1 MGRCRWPVVPA
12 EASCNPPLCMGDARA
27 ASTGRSGG
35 ARGRFP
41 GAARAQAAPLHE
53 PERRQA
59 PPFGGMSGGRA
70 FQIGPAHEGGGP
82 GRGNPPDV
90 EVFRLGNSGTIVSL
104 WHFCISFSDAY
115 TEGRG
120 VTAWRRSIRRGP
132 GYDSPTCAEP
142 TSPSTSA
149 PSVSSTLEISPVA
162 VGVAVVLPC
171 GLTDGSENPP
181 SCSISFPLNTR
192 DGSTTGFTLRPIRKS
207 EPRRCSGAWW
217 WKREKWRARHAPIL
231 KA

>member
-1 MGRCRWPVVPA
+1 MFATKIGHDDPDLDRGGGGSGCRSSGKPA
-12 EASCNPPLCMGDARA
+12 RPPDLKTTPPRRSILRSRRWTPKGLAARTLRRERA
-27 ASTGRSGG
+27 WGAVAGGRSGW

-120 VTAWRRSIRRGP
+120 VTAWRRLRPAAQRAPTRRSESRTVGPEGVNRACVGGGIRP
-132 GYDSPTCAEP
+132 ELP
-142 TSPSTSA
+142 
-149 PSVSSTLEISPVA
+149 PVE
-162 VGVAVVLPC
+162 LP
-171 GLTDGSENPP
+171 PP
-181 SCSISFPLNTR
+181 RERPWTGR
-192 DGSTTGFTLRPIRKS
+192 TTGLIKTRTATRS
-207 EPRRCSGAWW
+207 E
-217 WKREKWRARHAPIL
+217 
-231 KA
+231 

>member
-1 MGRCRWPVVPA
+1 
-12 EASCNPPLCMGDARA
+12 MGDALA

-120 VTAWRRSIRRGP
+120 VTAWRRSRPAAQRAPTGGGRGDRRLHVKRSLRVLAFRSRSIVVYLRPCIDPVGASPKVMGP
-132 GYDSPTCAEP
+132 IGLAFSEK
-142 TSPSTSA
+142 TS
-149 PSVSSTLEISPVA
+149 LY
-162 VGVAVVLPC
+162 
-171 GLTDGSENPP
+171 
-181 SCSISFPLNTR
+181 FPLSPY
-192 DGSTTGFTLRPIRKS
+192 GSI
-207 EPRRCSGAWW
+207 
-217 WKREKWRARHAPIL
+217 
-231 KA
+231 

>member
-1 MGRCRWPVVPA
+1 MSRGRNGPLKLPA
-12 EASCNPPLCMGDARA
+12 ERRTPGPAPPLSMGDALA

-120 VTAWRRSIRRGP
+120 VTAWRRSRPAAQRAPTRRSESRTAELSDTSFAFWCLG
-132 GYDSPTCAEP
+132 GIVRAYSSSPQ
-142 TSPSTSA
+142 
-149 PSVSSTLEISPVA
+149 
-162 VGVAVVLPC
+162 
-171 GLTDGSENPP
+171 
-181 SCSISFPLNTR
+181 
-192 DGSTTGFTLRPIRKS
+192 TGQCFR
-207 EPRRCSGAWW
+207 
-217 WKREKWRARHAPIL
+217 
-231 KA
+231 

>member
-1 MGRCRWPVVPA
+1 
-12 EASCNPPLCMGDARA
+12 MGDALA

-120 VTAWRRSIRRGP
+120 VTAWRRSLRRLRELRPAAVSRGP
-132 GYDSPTCAEP
+132 P
-142 TSPSTSA
+142 
-149 PSVSSTLEISPVA
+149 
-162 VGVAVVLPC
+162 
-171 GLTDGSENPP
+171 
-181 SCSISFPLNTR
+181 
-192 DGSTTGFTLRPIRKS
+192 GFPIRHSPFGACPVSFADTPTRRNRITEFCGK
-207 EPRRCSGAWW
+207 PRRPV
-217 WKREKWRARHAPIL
+217 EIRHASPHTWR
-231 KA
+231 